1 MITRNYEN
9 SDSYEVATEFIS
21 WNIVYDNIRVN
32 KLELLTI
39 LLKMCNTKVQ
49 KLFGFKIELNPF
61 QPHLKLNTFS

>member
-9 SDSYEVATEFIS
+9 CDSYEVATEFIS
-21 WNIVYDNIRVN
+21 WNIIYDNIRVN

-49 KLFGFKIELNPF
+49 ILSGFKIELNPF